1 MAVTKPQQ
9 FNPTPTGDQAQDHV
23 QQALNATTEA
33 VRRGPPPRQLVT
45 GLNKNKPDQGVVF
58 KPGQIVDIPHSLGK
72 TPTGFNIAKVVTNTP
87 QAGSAPYASP
97 NLQVVQVTGPLG
109 QKIMRLRYVAP
120 TKYTTTTGQN
130 EELTDSVRLH
140 LELF

>member
-9 FNPTPTGDQAQDHV
+9 FNPTPTGDQVQDRV

-45 GLNKNKPDQGVVF
+45 GLNKNAPGQGVVF
-58 KPGQIVDIPHSLGK
+58 KPGQIVDIPHTLGK
-72 TPTGFNIAKVVTNTP
+72 VPTGFNIAKVVTNTP
-87 QAGSAPYASP
+87 QAGSAPYAAP
-97 NLQVVQVTGPLG
+97 NLQVVPVTGPLG
-109 QKIMRLRYVAP
+109 EKIMRLRYIAP
-120 TKYTTTTGQN
+120 KDDTGAAVT
-130 EELTDSVRLH
+130 EPVRLH

>member
-9 FNPTPTGDQAQDHV
+9 FNPTPTGDATQDRV

-45 GLNKNKPDQGVVF
+45 GLNKNAPGQGVTF
-58 KPGQIVDIPHSLGK
+58 KPGQIVDIPHGLGK
-72 TPTGFNIAKVVTNTP
+72 VPTGFNIAKVITNTP
-87 QAGSAPYASP
+87 NAGSAPYASP
-97 NLQVVQVTGPLG
+97 NLQVVPMTGPLG
-109 QKIMRLRYVAP
+109 QKVMRLRYIAP
-120 TKYTTTTGQN
+120 KDANGN
-130 EELTDSVRLH
+130 DVTDPVRLH